1 MNHLSLLLLV
11 ASGSALKVLVTGAG
25 GRTGKLVFQQLKE
38 SASFAPVGLVRS
50 KKAVKAL
57 RKVGGAD
64 DAEIVQADVT
74 DGAAL
79 AAAMAGCDSVVLCT
93 SAVPQIL
100 PFSIAKVLFKKVV
113 LRRAEPGRP
122 KFKFAPGGTP
132 EEVDWLGAKLQ
143 IDAAKAAGVKRFVFV
158 SSMGGTQPD
167 NFLNSIGKSD
177 EDGSGG
183 DILLWKR
190 KAERY
195 LISSGLEYTIIHPG
209 GLVDKPAGARELTVG
224 VDDELLGQTF
234 RQVPRADVA
243 RVCCAAL
250 TEPAAADLSLD
261 LASRPEGEGAV
272 TDSPG
277 SLFASLGG
285 KSCDYSTVLDDPP
298 SIFATG

>member
-1 MNHLSLLLLV
+1 MQR
-11 ASGSALKVLVTGAG
+11 TDREPP
-25 GRTGKLVFQQLKE
+25 GRARDE
-38 SASFAPVGLVRS
+38 CP
-50 KKAVKAL
+50 
-57 RKVGGAD
+57 
-64 DAEIVQADVT
+64 
-74 DGAAL
+74 
-79 AAAMAGCDSVVLCT
+79 
-93 SAVPQIL
+93 
-100 PFSIAKVLFKKVV
+100 
-113 LRRAEPGRP
+113 RRAP
-122 KFKFAPGGTP
+122 
-132 EEVDWLGAKLQ
+132 L
-143 IDAAKAAGVKRFVFV
+143 
-158 SSMGGTQPD
+158 
-167 NFLNSIGKSD
+167 GKSD

-209 GLVDKPAGARELTVG
+209 ESSPACLAASLPARDKVARLCTGGLVDKPAGARELTVG
-224 VDDELLGQTF
+224 VDDELLGQAFRQAHGTQHRGPSPHTEPF
-234 RQVPRADVA
+234 AGHQTLAPHLIWPRQPLPASCTSASLCCPRASSHSLSPLSPTPPPHRGQPRRELRAEGLEPTLRPLHRRPLSPRQVPRADVA

-250 TEPAAADLSLD
+250 TEPAAANLSLD